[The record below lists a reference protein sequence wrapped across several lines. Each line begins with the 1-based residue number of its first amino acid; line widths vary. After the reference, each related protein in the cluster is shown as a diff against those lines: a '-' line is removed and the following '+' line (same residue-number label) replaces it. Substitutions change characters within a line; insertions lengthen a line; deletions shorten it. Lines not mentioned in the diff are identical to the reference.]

1 VKEDPEV
8 VLLVAILA
16 VFAAGLASIRPD
28 GDLIE
33 RAIEGARDRE
43 RAREAWLEAHPVFR
57 DLLLGLPL
65 DDSTVNIVDP
75 GYEPLEIREAKNISY
90 VTAGRFGGAARFRP
104 PSHLRTRPAA
114 SPPAGTWAA
123 WVRIAPGAG
132 SAEMRILDANV
143 YRLAIREGGLSAL
156 LYDGSTRTVRT
167 PAPRQGE
174 WFHVAMTWGPGGQ
187 LRLYLDGQREGEAR
201 YTGPPD
207 TGRRPITVGAAH
219 DGRHGFE
226 GEIDELSIHARELE
240 PWEIGLLMDVGLL
253 ALESHETVP
262 PRRAG
267 GALP

>member
-16 VFAAGLASIRPD
+16 VFAAGLASIHSD

-43 RAREAWLEAHPVFR
+43 RAREAWLETHPLSR

-65 DDSTVNIVDP
+65 DGSAVNIVDP
-75 GYEPLEIREAKNISY
+75 RYEPLEILEAKNISY
-90 VTAGRFGGAARFRP
+90 VKTGRFAGAARFRP
-104 PSHLRTRPAA
+104 PSHLRTRVAA
-114 SPPAGTWAA
+114 SPAAGTWAA

-143 YRLAIREGGLSAL
+143 YRLAVREGVLTAL
-156 LYDGSTRTVRT
+156 LYDGSTRTVQTR
-167 PAPRQGE
+167 APPRGE
-174 WFHVAMTWGPGGQ
+174 WFHVAMTWRPGGR
-187 LRLYLDGQREGEAR
+187 LRLYLNGKREGAAR

-240 PWEIGLLMDVGLL
+240 PWEVDLLMNVGLL

-262 PRRAG
+262 PPRAE